1 MSRAGAGAR
10 SLAEHAD
17 RAVLT
22 ILGFMRCSA
31 LYASFQLRSGEER
44 GMIIRVLLGVA
55 TRMEE
60 SALQGALAGCDDI
73 ELVRAE
79 SGGPATD
86 IDVLVLQEAAMGE
99 FPALL
104 RTIAAVRRVGVVAI
118 GDDGE
123 AASLYR
129 VDRQGWRFTSG
140 GQPGLAEA
148 IRAVAVA
155 G

>member
-1 MSRAGAGAR
+1 M
-10 SLAEHAD
+10 
-17 RAVLT
+17 T
-22 ILGFMRCSA
+22 
-31 LYASFQLRSGEER
+31 
-44 GMIIRVLLGVA
+44 IRVLLEAA

-73 ELVRAE
+73 ELVQADSAE
-79 SGGPATD
+79 AAPAD
-86 IDVLVLQEAAMGE
+86 IDVLVLQEAVMGE
-99 FPALL
+99 FPEML
-104 RTIAAVRRVGVVAI
+104 RAIAAVRRIGVVAI

-129 VDRQGWRFTSG
+129 VDRRGWRFAAG

-148 IRAVAVA
+148 IRAVA